1 MNFDILLEL
10 HFLFTDCH
18 FHLVSA
24 LHFNIFQNLKSR
36 CVFVSI
42 MFPFSSKT
50 ETFRSFLSLSPLSRT
65 LSPMTLR
72 PGTLE
77 PETMGLW
84 DPDTQEPENRW
95 NSETQ
100 NPESRTLITEL
111 VTQIPSILTH
121 TTDWINFNCEANFD
135 NKKLRHLSQKLDLGA
150 EVDGPKHLPKYFDI
164 WHNTKKLENT

>member
-42 MFPFSSKT
+42 MLPFSSKT
-50 ETFRSFLSLSPLSRT
+50 ETFGSFLSLSPLSRT

-77 PETMGLW
+77 PGTMGLW

-100 NPESRTLITEL
+100 NPESRTLITEF

-121 TTDWINFNCEANFD
+121 TTD
-135 NKKLRHLSQKLDLGA
+135 
-150 EVDGPKHLPKYFDI
+150 
-164 WHNTKKLENT
+164 

>member
-10 HFLFTDCH
+10 HFLFIDCH

-42 MFPFSSKT
+42 MLPFSSET
-50 ETFRSFLSLSPLSRT
+50 ETFGSFLSLSPLSRT

-121 TTDWINFNCEANFD
+121 TTD
-135 NKKLRHLSQKLDLGA
+135 
-150 EVDGPKHLPKYFDI
+150 
-164 WHNTKKLENT
+164 

>member
-42 MFPFSSKT
+42 MLPFSSKT
-50 ETFRSFLSLSPLSRT
+50 ETFGSFLSLSPLSRT

-77 PETMGLW
+77 PGTMGLW

-121 TTDWINFNCEANFD
+121 TTD
-135 NKKLRHLSQKLDLGA
+135 
-150 EVDGPKHLPKYFDI
+150 
-164 WHNTKKLENT
+164 

>member
-10 HFLFTDCH
+10 HFLFIDCH

-72 PGTLE
+72 LGTLE
-77 PETMGLW
+77 PGTMGLW
-84 DPDTQEPENRW
+84 HPDTQEPENRW

-121 TTDWINFNCEANFD
+121 TTD
-135 NKKLRHLSQKLDLGA
+135 
-150 EVDGPKHLPKYFDI
+150 
-164 WHNTKKLENT
+164 

>member
-42 MFPFSSKT
+42 MLPFSSKT
-50 ETFRSFLSLSPLSRT
+50 ETFRSFLSLSPLSRI

-77 PETMGLW
+77 PGTMGLW

-121 TTDWINFNCEANFD
+121 TTD
-135 NKKLRHLSQKLDLGA
+135 
-150 EVDGPKHLPKYFDI
+150 
-164 WHNTKKLENT
+164 

>member
-1 MNFDILLEL
+1 MNFDNLLEL

-50 ETFRSFLSLSPLSRT
+50 ETFRSFLSLSPLSRI

-77 PETMGLW
+77 PGTMGLW

-100 NPESRTLITEL
+100 NPESRTLITEF

-121 TTDWINFNCEANFD
+121 TTD
-135 NKKLRHLSQKLDLGA
+135 
-150 EVDGPKHLPKYFDI
+150 
-164 WHNTKKLENT
+164 

>member
-42 MFPFSSKT
+42 MLPFSSKT
-50 ETFRSFLSLSPLSRT
+50 ETFGSFLSLSPLSRT

-121 TTDWINFNCEANFD
+121 TTD
-135 NKKLRHLSQKLDLGA
+135 
-150 EVDGPKHLPKYFDI
+150 
-164 WHNTKKLENT
+164 